1 MTIVRLHPNLSL
13 LAVSAAGHFL
23 EQAQAAIQSRG
34 RFSVA
39 LSGGS
44 TPRAAYELLASQ
56 TYATTLDWSRVHVFW
71 GDERCVPPDH
81 PDSNYRMAWET
92 LLNRVPIPPEN
103 IHRMPG
109 EAEPEL
115 AAKEY
120 EQLMRSHY
128 PSGENSQY
136 VKLFDLILLG
146 LGEDGHIA
154 SLFPGSPALGENVR
168 WVVAVEHKQPPPP
181 LVKRLTLTLTML
193 NKATQVTFLV
203 AGAGKA
209 HILKRVWSPP
219 IEGQPPLPA
228 QLVQPES
235 GNLLWLVDEA
245 AIRA

>member
-1 MTIVRLHPNLSL
+1 MTIVRLHPNPSL

-23 EQAQAAIQSRG
+23 EQAKAAIQTKG
-34 RFSVA
+34 RFNVA

-56 TYATTLDWSRVHVFW
+56 PYATSLDWGKVHVFW
-71 GDERCVPPDH
+71 GDERSVPPDH
-81 PDSNYRMAWET
+81 PDSNYRMAWEI

-103 IHRMPG
+103 IHRMQG

-120 EQLMRSHY
+120 EQLMRNHFTQGDDY
-128 PSGENSQY
+128 QY
-136 VKLFDLILLG
+136 VKFFDLILLG

-154 SLFPGSPALGENVR
+154 SLFPGSPALGEKER
-168 WVVAVEHKQPPPP
+168 WVMAVEHNQPPPP
-181 LVKRLTLTLTML
+181 LVNRLTLTLPML
-193 NKATQVTFLV
+193 NAATQVTFLV

-209 HILKRVWSPP
+209 HILKQVWSSPVD
-219 IEGQPPLPA
+219 GQPVLPA
-228 QLVQPES
+228 QLVQPAS
-235 GNLLWLVDEA
+235 GNLLWLVEEA